1 MKRFVCFM
9 LTIIIAVSFAGCGGF
24 ETVEEHNKKLESSNS
39 SSQTASSQAASSSQ
53 NQDETS
59 SASGGDDL
67 SSDSST
73 GTDGTASNSGNTKQ
87 PSSAK
92 SGGNQPAANQPS
104 GNQPDS
110 AQQPSG
116 QAPATPPA
124 DTTPSQALETPD
136 TIQVTI
142 SVQCKAL
149 VGNSN
154 LAENYR
160 PYVPSNG
167 YIQGAT
173 QVTIPKNG
181 TVFDALQ
188 ALNLNPAP
196 TYGGSVKRKDIYI
209 TSINHIPEKA
219 CGGQSGWK
227 YKVNQDIP
235 NISCCAYQLQ
245 GGETIEWYYA
255 EHVFD

>member
-1 MKRFVCFM
+1 MKRFVCF
-9 LTIIIAVSFAGCGGF
+9 LLSLIIAVSFAGCGGF
-24 ETVEEHNKKLESSNS
+24 ETVEEHNKKLESSYGSSESTSSQES
-39 SSQTASSQAASSSQ
+39 SSSHNEEEETTEDNPDSGSSQEAGGESSKSG
-53 NQDETS
+53 
-59 SASGGDDL
+59 SAKQTP
-67 SSDSST
+67 ST
-73 GTDGTASNSGNTKQ
+73 
-87 PSSAK
+87 K

-104 GNQPDS
+104 EDQPNS

-116 QAPATPPA
+116 QTPTAPPA
-124 DTTPSQALETPD
+124 ETTPSQAPEIPQ

-142 SVQCKAL
+142 SVQCTVL
-149 VGNSN
+149 IGNNN
-154 LAENYR
+154 LAEPYR

-167 YIQGAT
+167 YIQGTT

-196 TYGGSVKRKDIYI
+196 TYTGSVKRKDIYI
-209 TSINHIPEKA
+209 TSIHHIPEKA

-227 YKVNQDIP
+227 YKVNGSIP
-235 NISCCAYQLQ
+235 NLSCSDYTLQ
-245 GGETIEWYYA
+245 GGETIEWYYT

>member
-1 MKRFVCFM
+1 M
-9 LTIIIAVSFAGCGGF
+9 IAISFAGCGGF
-24 ETVEEHNKKLESSNS
+24 ETVEEHNKKLESSYGS
-39 SSQTASSQAASSSQ
+39 SEASSSQ
-53 NQDETS
+53 ESSSSFNQEKEGSQIEDNPTS
-59 SASGGDDL
+59 GSGQEAGGE
-67 SSDSST
+67 SSK
-73 GTDGTASNSGNTKQ
+73 SGNEKQ

-92 SGGNQPAANQPS
+92 PGGNQPAANQPS
-104 GNQPDS
+104 EDQPNS

-116 QAPATPPA
+116 QTPAAPPA
-124 DTTPSQALETPD
+124 ETTPSQAPETPQ

-142 SVQCKAL
+142 SVQCKVL
-149 VGNSN
+149 VGNNN
-154 LAENYR
+154 LAEPYR

-167 YIQGAT
+167 YIQGTT

-196 TYGGSVKRKDIYI
+196 TYDGSVKRKDVYI
-209 TSINHIPEKA
+209 TSIHHIPQRA

-235 NISCCAYQLQ
+235 NLSCSAYQLH
-245 GGETIEWYYA
+245 GGETIEWYYT
-255 EHVFD
+255 EHIFD

>member
-1 MKRFVCFM
+1 MKRFVCF
-9 LTIIIAVSFAGCGGF
+9 LLSIIIAASFAGCGGF
-24 ETVEEHNKKLESSNS
+24 ETVEEHNKKLESSYGS
-39 SSQTASSQAASSSQ
+39 SEASSSQ
-53 NQDETS
+53 ES
-59 SASGGDDL
+59 SS
-67 SSDSST
+67 SHNEEERTTENNTNSDSSQE
-73 GTDGTASNSGNTKQ
+73 SGGESSKSGSAKQ
-87 PSSAK
+87 SSSAK
-92 SGGNQPAANQPS
+92 SGGNQTTTNQPS
-104 GNQPDS
+104 GNQPNS

-116 QAPATPPA
+116 QTPAAPPV
-124 DTTPSQALETPD
+124 DTTPSQTPPSTPD

-142 SVQCKAL
+142 SVQCTVL

-154 LAENYR
+154 LAEPYR

-167 YIQGAT
+167 YIQGTT

-196 TYGGSVKRKDIYI
+196 TYDGSVKRKDVYI

-227 YKVNQDIP
+227 YKVNGSIP
-235 NISCCAYQLQ
+235 NLSCSDYPLQ